1 VEDEGGEELVPCGS
15 ALSAPLPLP
24 IEALLVTGDEDE
36 EEDEELS
43 RSPVKA
49 VSFTTT
55 IATRSVSIFSMLFHI
70 DGQTVSSR

>member
-36 EEDEELS
+36 EEDEEVS
-43 RSPVKA
+43 RSPVEA
-49 VSFTTT
+49 NSFNSSV
-55 IATRSVSIFSMLFHI
+55 AARSTKHKVNSIKSK
-70 DGQTVSSR
+70 Q